1 MLRSTPGLSKGRAVA
16 LACIQNRT
24 SQMVSTYA
32 AVWQAFVAKKEAEA
46 VSASLWPLTTEIDE
60 HPAGALAIGND
71 WTRRMF
77 DGDFY
82 VSAPTAPDVPSTSLV
97 FVQSRDGNTGASN
110 PSTLGGGDT
119 DKHLI
124 YEGLSRVA
132 ADAVMAGA
140 KTIRG
145 GRIVLSAWHPELVA
159 LRARLGLPRHPIQI
173 VATLRGM
180 PFDGSLLLNVPDL
193 RVVLLTIPSWLALMH
208 DQLVSRPWVTP
219 VLMDTPDDL
228 AGAFRQLRRL
238 GIERISCIGGRTL
251 ARQLIDAG
259 LIHELNL
266 TTSAKAAG
274 EPDTPLYPTPIEAP
288 VIVRKRGTGPEAGIV
303 FEQLNLGGWRPSTRP
318 SSPT

>member
-1 MLRSTPGLSKGRAVA
+1 MRSS
-16 LACIQNRT
+16 T
-24 SQMVSTYA
+24 SNPHPIFLEE
-32 AVWQAFVAKKEAEA
+32 WRAFVAKKEAEA
-46 VSASLWPLTTEIDE
+46 VSAALWPLTTETDE
-60 HPAGALAIGND
+60 HPIGAVAIGND
-71 WTRRMF
+71 WTRKLF
-77 DGDFY
+77 GGDFY
-82 VSAPTAPDVPSTSLV
+82 VSPPSGADLPSTSLV

-110 PSTLGGGDT
+110 PSTLGAGDT

-140 KTIRG
+140 QTVRG
-145 GRIVLSAWHPELVA
+145 GKIVLSTWHPELVA
-159 LRARLGLPRHPIQI
+159 LRASLGLARHPIQI

-180 PFDGSLLLNVPDL
+180 PFDDSLMLNLPDL

-219 VLMDTPDDL
+219 VLMDTPADL

-259 LIHELNL
+259 LIQELYL
-266 TTSAKAAG
+266 TTSPKAGG
-274 EPDTPLYPTPIEAP
+274 EPGTPLYPTPIHAP
-288 VIVRKRGTGPEAGIV
+288 VVVRKHGTGPETGV
-303 FEQLNLGGWRPSTRP
+303 TFEELDLRPIRP